1 MPVIL
6 TLLALLAGAAFWYYR
21 MQTIGRA
28 GSDALDQ
35 MGRARGALRRKQLRD
50 AAERSPIT
58 AIDDPVIA
66 AASLLCLL
74 PVSPHPFTP
83 REEEAIR
90 QQVSRIAQGEFLDE
104 AIIYGRWLQRQGLDA
119 PKSIRLLAGL
129 LNDWLDAA
137 QMRELGRMIDALAA
151 DPDIV
156 TSPPRVEQAKRR
168 LRLPD

>member
-6 TLLALLAGAAFWYYR
+6 TLLALLGAAAFWYYR

-28 GSDALDQ
+28 GSEALDH
-35 MGRARGALRRKQLRD
+35 MGRARGALRRKRMRD

-66 AASLLCLL
+66 AASLLCML
-74 PVSPHPFTP
+74 PASPHPFTP
-83 REEEAIR
+83 REEEAVRR
-90 QQVSRIAQGEFLDE
+90 QVARIAEGEFLDE
-104 AIIYGRWLQRQGLDA
+104 AITYGRWLHRQGLDA
-119 PKSIRLLAGL
+119 PKAIRLLAGM

-137 QMRELGRMIDALAA
+137 QMRELGEMIDALAA
-151 DPDIV
+151 DADIV
-156 TSPPRVEQAKRR
+156 TSPPRVDQAKRR